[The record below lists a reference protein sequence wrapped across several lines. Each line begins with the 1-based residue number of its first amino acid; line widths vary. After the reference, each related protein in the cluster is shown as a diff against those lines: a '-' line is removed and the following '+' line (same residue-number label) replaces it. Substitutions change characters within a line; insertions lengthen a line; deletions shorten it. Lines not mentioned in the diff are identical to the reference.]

1 MKHGYLR
8 PIPENAKKLVNDV
21 GKISGQHKEK
31 LDYCY
36 TENFLVVQIPRGIRI
51 ELPDSGHSHDAY
63 EFIIPRE
70 PMPYLVRENSIY
82 FGEVGKIYPVQ
93 SGLSHRIKY
102 KGASV
107 KHTNIVVAKPFMEQI
122 LKDKGIGDYQFHTI
136 FSESQE
142 LHFMVE
148 IFQKEF
154 LTKSR
159 PDSKHKLEPLSHAI
173 VAEIIDLSVQKNTD
187 DRKFKSSYQKG
198 VHSVA
203 EYIDEHFNKD
213 MTLEELADICEL
225 SPNYF
230 STCFRKTFGDPP
242 KIYITKLRV
251 SKAKTM
257 LATTKLTITEV
268 GKSCGFKTL
277 KVFSDTF
284 RKYSG
289 MSPKAYRH
297 QYEQTKKIS
306 QHENDD

>member
-1 MKHGYLR
+1 MKYGNLR
-8 PIPENAKKLVNDV
+8 PIPESSKKLVYAV
-21 GKISGQHKEK
+21 GKITGKHKENV
-31 LDYCY
+31 DYCY
-36 TENFLVVQIPRGIRI
+36 TEDFLVVQIPRGIRI
-51 ELPDSGHSHDAY
+51 DLPESGHSHDAY

-93 SGLSHRIKY
+93 SGLIHKLKY
-102 KGASV
+102 KSASV
-107 KHTNIVVAKPFMEQI
+107 KHTNIIVAKPFMEQI
-122 LKDKGIGDYQFHTI
+122 LKDKGIENYQFHTI
-136 FSESQE
+136 VSESQD
-142 LHFMVE
+142 LRFLVE
-148 IFQKEF
+148 IFQTEF
-154 LTKSR
+154 LSKSR
-159 PDSKHKLEPLSHAI
+159 PDIKNKLVPLSQAI
-173 VAEIIDLSVQKNTD
+173 VAEIIDLSVRKNTD
-187 DRKFKSSYQKG
+187 DRKFKSRYQKG
-198 VHSVA
+198 MRSVA

-257 LATTKLTITEV
+257 LATTELPITEV
-268 GKSCGFKTL
+268 GNACGFKTL
-277 KVFSDTF
+277 KVFSDIF